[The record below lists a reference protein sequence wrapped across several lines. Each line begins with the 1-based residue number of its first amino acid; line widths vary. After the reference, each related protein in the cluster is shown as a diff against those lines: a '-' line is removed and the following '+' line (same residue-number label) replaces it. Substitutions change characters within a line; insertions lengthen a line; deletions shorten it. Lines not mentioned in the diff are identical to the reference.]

1 MNRQK
6 QATRTQ
12 EQPERVIIISLD
24 AMGARD
30 LEYMSKKKHFGKL
43 MEKAALC
50 NQVSSV
56 YPTLTYPAHV
66 SIVTGMKPKNHGV
79 INNTCL
85 QPNRPNPD
93 WMWQRRF
100 VKTTTLY
107 DEARKAGWV
116 TAGLLWPVTA
126 KSKIKYNI
134 PEVLA
139 NRPWQN
145 QILVSARDS
154 SLGYLLECNKRFG
167 HLRDGVRQPALDNFV
182 HQSALYTIRKYNPD
196 LFMIHFTDL
205 DTNRHIYGLDHE
217 KTFAAMDR
225 HDERL
230 GEIIEALEETGD
242 MEKTTIVVLGDHCQF
257 NTSQVVYF
265 NYLLKEK
272 GYLKTKGD
280 KIVSYQVIAKNC
292 DGSCY
297 IYLHPKERNN
307 DTLKRQVTELFTE
320 LSKDMTYGIERI
332 FTGAE
337 AGELGADNE
346 CYLMLE
352 AADSFYFLDEFETL
366 TLPVNQVKKH
376 KMKATHGYLPDK
388 KDYKTFFMASGFGIK
403 AGILYEEEMALYD
416 EGPTLAKLMGLDLKN
431 TDGRVIGEILY

>member
-1 MNRQK
+1 MKKKNPK
-6 QATRTQ
+6 H
-12 EQPERVIIISLD
+12 RVIVISLD

-30 LEYMSKKKHFGKL
+30 LEYMKTKKHFASLCSKG
-43 MEKAALC
+43 ALC
-50 NQVSSV
+50 DHVSSV

-66 SIVTGMKPKNHGV
+66 SIVTGMKPVNHGV

-85 QPNRPNPD
+85 QPNRPDPD
-93 WMWQRRF
+93 WMWQRKF

-107 DEARKAGWV
+107 DEAIKEGWI

-145 QILVSARDS
+145 QVMVSAMNS
-154 SLGYLLECNKRFG
+154 SLLYLLDCNNRFG

-196 LFMIHFTDL
+196 LFLIHFTDL

-230 GEIIEALEETGD
+230 GEIIQALEETGD
-242 MEKTTIVVLGDHCQF
+242 MNNTTIIVLGDHCQF
-257 NTSQVVYF
+257 NTQQAVYF
-265 NYLLKEK
+265 NYILKEK
-272 GYLKTKGD
+272 GYLQTKKD
-280 KIVSYQVIAKNC
+280 KITSYRVIAKNC
-292 DGSCY
+292 DGACY
-297 IYLHPKERNN
+297 IYLNPKERNN
-307 DTLKRQVTELFTE
+307 ETLKQEVTELFTE
-320 LSKDMTYGIERI
+320 LSKDMTHGIESV
-332 FTGAE
+332 FTGE
-337 AGELGADNE
+337 IAGKLGADND

-352 AADSFYFLDEFETL
+352 AADGYYFLDEFDTL
-366 TLPVNQVKKH
+366 TLSVNQIKKH
-376 KMKATHGYLPDK
+376 KMRATHGYLPNK
-388 KDYKTFFMASGFGIK
+388 KDYQTFFLASGYGIQE
-403 AGILYEEEMALYD
+403 GILYKEEMALYD
-416 EGPTLAKLMGLDLKN
+416 EGPTLAKLMGLHLPD
-431 TDGRVIGEILY
+431 TDGRVIGDILV